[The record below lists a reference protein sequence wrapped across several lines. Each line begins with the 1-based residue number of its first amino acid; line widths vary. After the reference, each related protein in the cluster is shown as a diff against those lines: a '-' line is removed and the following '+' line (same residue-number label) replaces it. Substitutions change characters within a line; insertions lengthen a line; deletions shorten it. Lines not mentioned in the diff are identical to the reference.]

1 MATPPKKQT
10 NIEAW
15 LPLNTMDFLVL
26 AVLTDGERHGYGIV
40 KDITARTD
48 GRVQVRPGNLYRV
61 VDRLMDRGFV
71 EAKSRKASDP
81 SAEPR
86 RHYGITRLGR
96 QVAAAHAELFTDVVA
111 ASAKLK
117 HASRSA

>member
-1 MATPPKKQT
+1 MAPSPKKQAD
-10 NIEAW
+10 IEAL

-40 KDITARTD
+40 KGITARTD

-61 VDRLMDRGFV
+61 VDRLMERGFV
-71 EAKSRKASDP
+71 EAKSRKKSNP

-86 RHYGITRLGR
+86 RHYGITRLGQ
-96 QVAAAHAELFTDVVA
+96 QVAAAHAELLTDVVA
-111 ASAKLK
+111 ASGKLK
-117 HASRSA
+117 HASGAA